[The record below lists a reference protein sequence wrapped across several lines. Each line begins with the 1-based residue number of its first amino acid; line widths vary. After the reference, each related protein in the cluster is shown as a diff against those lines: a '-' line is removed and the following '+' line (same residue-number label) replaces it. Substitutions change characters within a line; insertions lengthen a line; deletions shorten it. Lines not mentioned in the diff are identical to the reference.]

1 MPAKALVIA
10 IAFLLSSSILLA
22 QVAIGEWRD
31 HFPYNSTLDVVEGG
45 GKAFAATE
53 FGIFSYNLNDNSI
66 ERHTKINS
74 LSDIGISK
82 LAWSDAL
89 NSLVVG
95 YGNGNVDLISSSA
108 SVNIPDIER
117 SNILGDKGIYSIF
130 LDGELAYLG
139 CGFGIVVIDL
149 FRQEI
154 KDTYLIGPNGSHVQV
169 NDLTFFNDSIYAATE
184 EGLFCAWLQEP
195 NLSNFNSW
203 TKRTDVPHPNGPF
216 NLVGSFQNKL
226 YVNFR
231 YDQQDQQ
238 DTVYFYEP
246 GWQPLVQVYGRSNLN
261 MDVGAGDILT
271 VTHKNNIHVFDGNFA
286 ELWYID
292 QYQGQNSNPKQCIR
306 GSFGNYWIADS
317 RVGLVSFG
325 QGDVLILP
333 NGPKGSEA
341 HRMDMVDGKLWVTTG
356 ALAGNWGNLFEKK
369 GVYKYINGNWGFL
382 DGSNEPELAT
392 GWNTYAGSVN
402 DYIAVAVNPAD
413 PSQVFVGTWDDGII
427 EFRNGVFHQF
437 YRPDNSSL
445 QVCLDNAAD
454 EKVDVAGLAFDLNG
468 NLWVTNSNV
477 EEPISVRT
485 PSGSW
490 RSFDPG
496 SILTGNTLLADI
508 VVTESGLKW
517 MVRPRGNGI
526 LVFNDN
532 NTISNTTDDQYK
544 VLNAFEGSGGLP
556 TLDVY
561 SLAVDLD
568 GEVWVGTAKGIAVY
582 YNPDAVFSGGNYDAQ
597 QILIEQDGN
606 IQILLETEVVSTIAI
621 DGANRKWFGT
631 QGAGVFLMSEDGSDQ
646 IHHFTVD
653 NSPLLSN
660 GINDIAIDNITGEVF
675 FGTEKGIVSYKSD
688 ATGGELEASCAKV
701 YPNPVRETYT
711 GPIAI
716 TGLVRD
722 SDVKITDISGNL
734 VYRTRSEGGQALW
747 YGNNMDGQRVSTG
760 VYLAFSTDR
769 EGENSCVT
777 KILFI
782 K

>member
-1 MPAKALVIA
+1 MSAKNIATTLVFI
-10 IAFLLSSSILLA
+10 LSSYILSA

-31 HFPYNSTLDVVEGG
+31 HFPYNSTIDVVEGG
-45 GKAFAATE
+45 GKAYAATE
-53 FGIFSYNLNDNSI
+53 FGIFSYDLNDNSI

-74 LSDIGISK
+74 LSDIGISQ

-89 NSLVVG
+89 NALVVG
-95 YGNGNVDLISSSA
+95 YDNGNLDLIYSSGSI
-108 SVNIPDIER
+108 NIPDIKR
-117 SNILGDKGIYSIF
+117 SNILGDKGIYSIL
-130 LDGELAYLG
+130 LDEELAYLG
-139 CGFGIVVIDL
+139 CGFGVVVIDL
-149 FRQEI
+149 FRQEV

-184 EGLFCAWLQEP
+184 DGLFRAWREEP
-195 NLSNFNSW
+195 NLNNYVSW
-203 TKRTDVPHPNGPF
+203 SKRTDVPHSNGPF
-216 NLVGSFQNKL
+216 NLVGSFQGKL
-226 YVNFR
+226 YVNYR
-231 YDQQDQQ
+231 YDQQDQK
-238 DTVYFYEP
+238 DTLYFSEP
-246 GWQPLVQVYGRSNLN
+246 NWLPYQQAYGRSNLN
-261 MDVGAGDILT
+261 ADTRTGDVMTI
-271 VTHKNNIHVFDGNFA
+271 THKDGIHVIDENFDWI
-286 ELWYID
+286 WYVD
-292 QYQGQNSNPKQCIR
+292 QYQGESATPTQCIR
-306 GSFGNYWIADS
+306 NSSGNYWVSDS
-317 RVGLVSFG
+317 KVGLVSFG

-333 NGPKGSEA
+333 NGPKGSEV

-356 ALAGNWGNLFEKK
+356 ALAGNWGNLFKKK
-369 GVYKYINGNWGFL
+369 GVYKYINGSWGFI
-382 DGSNEPELAT
+382 DGSNESNLAT
-392 GWNTYAGSVN
+392 GWNTYGNAVN
-402 DYIAVAVNPAD
+402 DYIAVAVNPSD

-427 EFRNGVFHQF
+427 EFRNGVFNKFHK
-437 YRPDNSSL
+437 PDNSSL
-445 QVCLDNAAD
+445 QADLDNLAD
-454 EKVDVAGLAFDLNG
+454 EKVDVGGLVFDQHG
-468 NLWVTNSNV
+468 NLWVTNPHV

-485 PSGSW
+485 SGNSW
-490 RSFDPG
+490 RSFNPG
-496 SILTGNTLLADI
+496 SVLAGNTLLADI

-526 LVFNDN
+526 LVFKDN
-532 NTISNTTDDQYK
+532 NTISNIADDEYK

-561 SLAVDLD
+561 SIAVDLD
-568 GEVWVGTAKGIAVY
+568 DEVWVGTAKGIAVY
-582 YNPDAVFSGGNYDAQ
+582 YNPDAVFFSSNFDAQ

-606 IQILLETEVVSTIAI
+606 IQILLETEVVTAIAI

-631 QGAGVFLMSEDGSDQ
+631 QGAGVFLMSEDGTDQ
-646 IHHFTVD
+646 VHHFTVE

-660 GINDIAIDNITGEVF
+660 GINDIVIDHLTGEVF

-688 ATGGELEASCAKV
+688 ATGGEFNASCANV

-722 SDVKITDISGNL
+722 SDVKITDVSGNL
-734 VYRTRSEGGQALW
+734 VYRTTSEGGQALW

-760 VYLAFSTDR
+760 IYLAFSTDR